1 MKNQSSGRKSLERL
15 SSRRGKVT
23 DRKDDGMTGWAVV
36 DNLETG
42 DRRK

>member
-1 MKNQSSGRKSLERL
+1 MKNQSSGQKSLESL
-15 SSRRGKVT
+15 PSRRRKVT
-23 DRKDDGMTGWAVV
+23 DRKGDGMKGWAVF

>member
-1 MKNQSSGRKSLERL
+1 MKNQSSGPKSLESL
-15 SSRRGKVT
+15 PSRRGKVT
-23 DRKDDGMTGWAVV
+23 GRKGDGMKGAVV